1 MRNSGDCHMPKL
13 KPTEVEKPEVEAL
26 AKYYYDG
33 TSWIMRFMA
42 NSVPDKS
49 IQRIGKVLED
59 PRKTKSAL
67 IFGILENPFVFLIFI
82 AWLFLG
88 GFLIFLVFLH
98 FACRLLYERKGKKV
112 TSQSMAIAAFSF
124 IGCVITAVCGM
135 ILFQSSL
142 GSVQNGLELLPKQLN
157 VTASDI
163 TTFAWHL
170 NESVHCL
177 NEDFDVALTS
187 DLEKIWNEIQHGVD
201 QFKKDFGT
209 EKVLRAITVAKESQ
223 RTMENLKNLTL
234 GISDKQKQNLGLN
247 YLEAMDGKLAHLIA
261 SFTELSDTVN
271 YTHNRVEKGFRI
283 LENEKSMTLKKY
295 GNISSTLKDVVAF
308 VKISTINTQ
317 TEIVNVFTERE
328 YSRKVSSFL
337 GYTLFF
343 PLCLTLLSIL
353 GLAGI
358 LGSWKFYMGGDRDDA
373 HRYRRGA
380 VADAIGNII
389 SSAAYSAMI
398 IGSMLCFMTAMC
410 FLLAFTTMLICTGMF
425 RDNDLRLLQAVPKLH
440 HTAVFGD
447 QVVHYSLHDI
457 FYKCKN
463 GYAFFDAI
471 NGSHI
476 MAETEVNK
484 RFSNNRRYD
493 VAREIRNFH
502 VDHTIKNQIIGDN
515 NDVKRLLGLHI
526 NYANQGALNSESEA
540 VKDAILSLR
549 KQLGELTQGVDEFF
563 SSTGNLDILSS
574 TLKRKQQELK
584 QRFLRAFSLLFKA
597 VVDISPQCESLM
609 EIWNTLGDYVCYC
622 ISFPTQGLWVA
633 CMICAIGSSAIYHA
647 FFNTSRFLHDYAATT
662 KEILDRRRKR
672 EQKFE
677 YVRRQ
682 MDNFGRAP
690 DSPPSISEKGS
701 NDVPYTRAIPKEPVD
716 RGEEE
721 STSQGTSKEANAT
734 IKNL

>member
-1 MRNSGDCHMPKL
+1 MPKL

-271 YTHNRVEKGFRI
+271 YTHN
-283 LENEKSMTLKKY
+283 
-295 GNISSTLKDVVAF
+295 
-308 VKISTINTQ
+308 
-317 TEIVNVFTERE
+317 RE

>member
-1 MRNSGDCHMPKL
+1 MEFLSTCSTCH
-13 KPTEVEKPEVEAL
+13 
-26 AKYYYDG
+26 
-33 TSWIMRFMA
+33 IR
-42 NSVPDKS
+42 
-49 IQRIGKVLED
+49 
-59 PRKTKSAL
+59 
-67 IFGILENPFVFLIFI
+67 
-82 AWLFLG
+82 
-88 GFLIFLVFLH
+88 
-98 FACRLLYERKGKKV
+98 
-112 TSQSMAIAAFSF
+112 
-124 IGCVITAVCGM
+124 
-135 ILFQSSL
+135 
-142 GSVQNGLELLPKQLN
+142 
-157 VTASDI
+157 DI
-163 TTFAWHL
+163 
-170 NESVHCL
+170 C
-177 NEDFDVALTS
+177 
-187 DLEKIWNEIQHGVD
+187 I
-201 QFKKDFGT
+201 KDMNQ
-209 EKVLRAITVAKESQ
+209 AITVAKESQ

-234 GISDKQKQNLGLN
+234 GKSDKQKQNLGLN

-271 YTHNRVEKGFRI
+271 YTHN
-283 LENEKSMTLKKY
+283 
-295 GNISSTLKDVVAF
+295 
-308 VKISTINTQ
+308 
-317 TEIVNVFTERE
+317 RE

-484 RFSNNRRYD
+484 R
-493 VAREIRNFH
+493 
-502 VDHTIKNQIIGDN
+502 
-515 NDVKRLLGLHI
+515 LLGLHI

-549 KQLGELTQGVDEFF
+549 KQLGELTQGVDE
-563 SSTGNLDILSS
+563 
-574 TLKRKQQELK
+574 
-584 QRFLRAFSLLFKA
+584 KA

-672 EQKFE
+672 EQKVF
-677 YVRRQ
+677 
-682 MDNFGRAP
+682 
-690 DSPPSISEKGS
+690 
-701 NDVPYTRAIPKEPVD
+701 
-716 RGEEE
+716 
-721 STSQGTSKEANAT
+721 
-734 IKNL
+734 